1 MIGIIDLG
9 LSNLKSIQNAVKSL
23 GHDTIILRE
32 NNSKDIKKISNMIL
46 PGVGSYLIFL
56 II

>member
-32 NNSKDIKKISNMIL
+32 NNSKIL
-46 PGVGSYLIFL
+46 KSFKYDLAGGGSYLNL
-56 II
+56 